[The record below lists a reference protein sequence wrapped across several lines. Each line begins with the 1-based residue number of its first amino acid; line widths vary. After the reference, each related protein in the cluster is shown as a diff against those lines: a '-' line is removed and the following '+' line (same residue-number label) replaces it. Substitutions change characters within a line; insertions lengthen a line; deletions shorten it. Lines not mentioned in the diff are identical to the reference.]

1 MNTECVEPFIE
12 GVYSLFAKL
21 LNINVKQGEI
31 RVTRSDTNDDL
42 VALVGLTVPARGTV
56 SLSFPTKTAMAIIS
70 HLVEGQSGEIDDEM
84 TADGLGE
91 LVNIVAGNG
100 KEKLSPPDLP
110 PVELSLPTVIR
121 GRKQIINGA
130 AQAVWLMVV
139 FKTDMGPFSLGVTF
153 NDESGMT
160 VDRITPF
167 IQAVHECFGTMM
179 ATTVQCGSVMVAE
192 RCGSDEDL
200 IALVG
205 LGGPVRGSVLLAFPV
220 DTALA
225 VVGRFAGTTFE
236 DIDDD
241 VIDGLAEIAN
251 IVAGTAKK
259 DLVGQDDSPFEL
271 TLPSV
276 LSGKTQRLEH
286 PRSAWLEVSFDSD
299 LGPFDLRVNLD
310 YATTDSESV

>member
-1 MNTECVEPFIE
+1 MNTECVGPFIE
-12 GVYSLFAKL
+12 SVNSLFTKL
-21 LNINVKQGEI
+21 LNINVQQGEI
-31 RVTRSDTNDDL
+31 RVSRSDTNDDL
-42 VALVGLTVPARGTV
+42 VALVGLTAPAKGTV

-70 HLVEGQSGEIDDEM
+70 RLMEGQSGEIDDEM

-121 GRKQIINGA
+121 GRKQIMNSA
-130 AQAVWLMVV
+130 EQAVWLMAA
-139 FKTDMGPFSLGVTF
+139 FQSDIGSFSLGVSF
-153 NDESGMT
+153 NDESGMK

-167 IQAVHECFGTMM
+167 IQAVQECFGKML
-179 ATTVQCGSVMVAE
+179 ATKVESGSVMATD

-205 LGGPVRGSVLLAFPV
+205 LGGPVRGSALLAFPV

-225 VVGRFAGTTFE
+225 VAGRFAGTAFE
-236 DIDDD
+236 DIDDN
-241 VIDGLAEIAN
+241 VIDGLAEIVN
-251 IVAGTAKK
+251 IIAGTAKK
-259 DLVGQDDSPFEL
+259 DLVGQDDSPFEI

-286 PRSAWLEVSFDSD
+286 PRSVWLEVSFDSD
-299 LGPFDLRVNLD
+299 LGPFELRVNF
-310 YATTDSESV
+310 DSGSCQAF